1 MGKYPVRKIGFIVGI
16 LAMLIIG
23 FMPTPASLAAVTETP
38 VVAQR
43 VLAVTVLMVI
53 FWITEAMPIPFTAL
67 LKIVLFPL
75 MGITGAKG
83 QNDIQMF
90 KHYEYQH

>member
-53 FWITEAMPIPFTAL
+53 F
-67 LKIVLFPL
+67 
-75 MGITGAKG
+75 
-83 QNDIQMF
+83 
-90 KHYEYQH
+90 

>member
-1 MGKYPVRKIGFIVGI
+1 MGKYPIRKIGFIVGI

-23 FMPTPASLAAVTETP
+23 FMPTPEGLTLVG
-38 VVAQR
+38 QR
-43 VLAVTVLMVI
+43 VLAVTVLMVV

-67 LKIVLFPL
+67 LPILLFPL

-83 QNDIQMF
+83 QNDIQLF
-90 KHYEYQH
+90 KHYA

>member
-38 VVAQR
+38 VIAQR

-67 LKIVLFPL
+67 LPIVLFPL
-75 MGITGAKG
+75 MGITGATG
-83 QNDIQMF
+83 QNDLQLF
-90 KHYEYQH
+90 KH